1 MENTDAQKQV
11 TSQVDVLVVGSGPVG
26 ATFARIVADQVPTA
40 RILMVDAGPQL
51 TARPGMHVKN
61 IRDPEEL
68 NQAQIRS
75 QGPTQFKYNT
85 PSFAERAS
93 AAAKHGRERLE
104 TLARPGTHL
113 INPHDD
119 DLDVSDMPAA
129 AAATNIGGAGAHWTC
144 ACPRPGNIER
154 VPFISQAEWEQA
166 CTKAE
171 ELLKVTYEAFPESI
185 AGFAIQQTLGEL
197 YNPILPEDLK
207 VRAMPLAVQVRGDG
221 TLYWTGPDVI
231 LGSLADQANDSNSRF
246 ELRAQTICR
255 RLIVDGDHVIGAEL
269 EHLPSAKHETVYAR
283 IVVVAADSL
292 RTPQLLWASGIRPR
306 ALGHYINDHIFN
318 MAGVA
323 LSEQIL
329 ERARATLEAAGRLKE
344 SKRLSS
350 ESIIGVF
357 RVPLHAP
364 EHPFHAQVMH
374 LDVSPIPVDP
384 GQVRGDPRHI
394 VGLGWIPLKEIRFED
409 YIEFSDTDT
418 DYFGMPKMTIHYGFT
433 EKDWTALEAARAEQ
447 RRAAAAFGQP
457 VDTPQMMPPGTS
469 LHYQGSM
476 RMGERDDG
484 TSVCDSYSRVWGLQ
498 NLFIGGN
505 GVIPTS
511 TACNPTLTSVALA
524 VRAAEKLVTILQM
537 DMR

>member
-1 MENTDAQKQV
+1 MKNTDSEKEF
-11 TSQVDVLVVGSGPVG
+11 TTNVDVLVVGSGPVG

-61 IRDPEEL
+61 IRDLEEL

-75 QGPTQFKYNT
+75 QGPTQFKYNA

-93 AAAKHGRERLE
+93 AASKRGRERLE

-113 INPHDD
+113 INPSDD
-119 DLDVSDMPAA
+119 DLDASDMPAA
-129 AAATNIGGAGAHWTC
+129 AAATNVGGAGAHWTC

-154 VPFISQAEWEQA
+154 VSFISQEEWEQA

-171 ELLKVTYEAFPESI
+171 QLLKVTCDAFPESI

-207 VRAMPLAVQVRGDG
+207 VSAMPLAVQVREDG

-231 LGSLADQANDSNSRF
+231 LGPLVESASEGNNRF
-246 ELRAQTICR
+246 ELRAETICR
-255 RLIVDGDHVIGAEL
+255 RLLIDGDHINGAEL
-269 EHLPSAKHETVYAR
+269 EHLPSGKRETVTAR

-329 ERARATLEAAGRLKE
+329 EKARATLEAAGRLKE
-344 SKRLSS
+344 SRRLSS

-374 LDVSPIPVDP
+374 LDVSPIPVDRS
-384 GQVRGDPRHI
+384 QLRGDPRHI

-433 EKDWTALEAARAEQ
+433 EKDWAALEAARAEQ

-457 VDTPQMMPPGTS
+457 LDTPQMMPPGTS

-476 RMGERDDG
+476 RMGEYDDG

-524 VRAAEKLVTILQM
+524 VRAAEKLATVLQGT
-537 DMR
+537 